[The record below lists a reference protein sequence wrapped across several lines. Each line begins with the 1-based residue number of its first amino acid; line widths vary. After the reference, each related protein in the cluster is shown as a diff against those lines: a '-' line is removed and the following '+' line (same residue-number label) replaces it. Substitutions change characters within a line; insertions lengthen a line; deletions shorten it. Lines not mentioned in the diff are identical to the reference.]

1 MTPATIARH
10 ARTMRERE
18 ELAKQ
23 LADAI
28 TITIQISPPGTRSE
42 MGVSLGASDDGDAT
56 YTKSEADYRPSS
68 DADRRCG
75 TCNHFDDGACEIV
88 SGKIDEDDI
97 CNYWTDGIATETAS
111 NAPDA

>member
-1 MTPATIARH
+1 
-10 ARTMRERE
+10 MRERE

-42 MGVSLGASDDGDAT
+42 MGVSLGASDDGDTT

-68 DADRRCG
+68 DDDRRCG
-75 TCNHFDDGACEIV
+75 KCNHFDAPSSCEIV
-88 SGKIDEDDI
+88 SGRIDEQDV
-97 CNYWTDGIATETAS
+97 CNYYAD
-111 NAPDA
+111 